1 MSRRAVSHRS
11 VLQHRHEVFRIY
23 SELQQ
28 SGRSEVAGLILQP
41 IIPGNFSP
49 LSRRELYPSRMPKLG
64 HLHVREEI
72 EARKS
77 RSLVTVAD
85 CPPERACWSC
95 GEKSNCSTVHQL
107 QLLCDA
113 GCGAVQ
119 PIDCDSDINLYE
131 LFGCPIGVVIDDSNL
146 DTAFL
151 SLQKKLHPDKF
162 ASRGAKHQEVSG
174 QMSSMVN
181 MAYQTMKN
189 PVKRVQ
195 YLFKLLGIVDVLDE
209 GESTVPPEPDLLNE
223 IFEAREKLENCKTIH
238 EVHSIQKLNHA
249 KIREVLEELQGA
261 FIRKDYE
268 KLAKGG
274 IRLQYFFRVQD
285 DASSKMYSFQ

>member
-1 MSRRAVSHRS
+1 MSLRAVSRRS
-11 VLQHRHEVFRIY
+11 ALRHRHEVSRIY

-49 LSRRELYPSRMPKLG
+49 LSQYELYPSRLLKLR

-72 EARKS
+72 RARKS

-85 CPPERACWSC
+85 CPPARACWNC
-95 GEKSNCSTVHQL
+95 GEKSNCSTAHQL

-119 PIDCDSDINLYE
+119 PIDCDSDINFYE
-131 LFGCPIGVVIDDSNL
+131 LFGCPIGVVIDDSKL
-146 DTAFL
+146 DRAFL

-162 ASRGAKHQEVSG
+162 ASRGVKHQEVSG
-174 QMSSMVN
+174 QMSTMVN
-181 MAYQTMKN
+181 MAYQTIKN

-209 GESTVPPEPDLLNE
+209 GESTVSPDLLNE
-223 IFEAREKLENCKTIH
+223 IFEVREKLENCKTIH
-238 EVHSIQKLNHA
+238 EAHSILKLNCA
-249 KIREVLEELQGA
+249 KIREVLEELHGA
-261 FIRKDYE
+261 FICKDYK
-268 KLAKGG
+268 KLADGAT
-274 IRLQYFFRVQD
+274 RLVYFTRIQD
-285 DASSKMYSFQ
+285 DASSKMHSFQ